1 MQAVDMNIQP
11 YAVRETECPEKPHDG
26 KKTDAEPV
34 RNGDSFLAMVKKLI
48 AGSKDG
54 SAESFD
60 VQVGTQEI
68 QEEAGEQ
75 DLSDFSKLEE
85 NGKSK
90 TIDLR
95 PVKKDAGKPK
105 KADSFDLKEKTAAEN
120 GKNLKAAQAV
130 QNVKDI
136 KIGFAEEVEI
146 KNLIPQEINAEE
158 KIAFFQEDGVK
169 DLEKPEKKKENKNS
183 ENLLGIG
190 SNAFLTKA
198 ERKDA
203 GKKSSEVSEKDIKP
217 KKPAAKQGKPV
228 INVED
233 LRLKTE
239 MQSDASV
246 HRAGLDSRV
255 ETDNFVDMTV
265 DFRGRMQDASG
276 GKDAL
281 QFTGEGQK
289 TGQTFSSMLSQEI
302 RNTAGEIRL
311 QLRPENLGNV
321 KIHLKLDEGKKVNGV
336 VTVATKEAYEAF
348 EENLDNLAKEFKEN
362 GFEAA
367 EFSLS
372 WSDSSSK
379 ESFGQGFELEDNFFV
394 KNGTNDLRQ
403 AEKSADKLNMQVH
416 NVSQAVD
423 AITER
428 AQMMENTS
436 FEMSPAERARLE
448 LEVNTL
454 NRQNF
459 PENRVPKQELGKD
472 DFLQLLIAQ
481 LTHQDPTSPMED
493 TQFIGQMAQF
503 SSLEQMT
510 NMNKNFSALSDMLT
524 GSSAT
529 NAVGKKVDLDLGSS
543 VLSGYISAATRGANP
558 EVMVN
563 GNWYSWSAVKTI
575 YAE

>member
-1 MQAVDMNIQP
+1 MQAVDINIQP

-26 KKTDAEPV
+26 KKTAAEPV

-90 TIDLR
+90 TIDLK

-158 KIAFFQEDGVK
+158 KIAFFQEDEVK
-169 DLEKPEKKKENKNS
+169 TFEKPEKKKEKNFD
-183 ENLLGIG
+183 NFLGIG
-190 SNAFLTKA
+190 SNALLTKA
-198 ERKDA
+198 EKKDA
-203 GKKSSEVSEKDIKP
+203 VKKSAEVPEKAVKP
-217 KKPAAKQGKPV
+217 KKQASKQNKPV
-228 INVED
+228 ITIED
-233 LRLKTE
+233 LRLKAE

-302 RNTAGEIRL
+302 RNTAADFVQAGKIVLRDNNAGEIRL

-403 AEKSADKLNMQVH
+403 AEKSADKLNVYSY
-416 NVSQAVD
+416 VYGSTVD
-423 AITER
+423 ILA
-428 AQMMENTS
+428 
-436 FEMSPAERARLE
+436 
-448 LEVNTL
+448 
-454 NRQNF
+454 
-459 PENRVPKQELGKD
+459 
-472 DFLQLLIAQ
+472 
-481 LTHQDPTSPMED
+481 
-493 TQFIGQMAQF
+493 
-503 SSLEQMT
+503 
-510 NMNKNFSALSDMLT
+510 
-524 GSSAT
+524 
-529 NAVGKKVDLDLGSS
+529 
-543 VLSGYISAATRGANP
+543 
-558 EVMVN
+558 
-563 GNWYSWSAVKTI
+563 
-575 YAE
+575 

>member
-1 MQAVDMNIQP
+1 MQAVDINIQP

-26 KKTDAEPV
+26 KKIDAEPV

-90 TIDLR
+90 TIDLK

-158 KIAFFQEDGVK
+158 KIAFFQEDEVK
-169 DLEKPEKKKENKNS
+169 TFEKPEKKKEKNFD
-183 ENLLGIG
+183 NFLGIG
-190 SNAFLTKA
+190 SNALLTKA
-198 ERKDA
+198 EKKDA
-203 GKKSSEVSEKDIKP
+203 VKKSAEVPEKAVKP
-217 KKPAAKQGKPV
+217 KKQASKQNKPV
-228 INVED
+228 ITIED
-233 LRLKTE
+233 LRLKAE

-302 RNTAGEIRL
+302 RNTAADFVQAGKIVLRDNNAGEIRL

-403 AEKSADKLNMQVH
+403 AEKSADKLNVYSY
-416 NVSQAVD
+416 VYGSTVD
-423 AITER
+423 ILA
-428 AQMMENTS
+428 
-436 FEMSPAERARLE
+436 
-448 LEVNTL
+448 
-454 NRQNF
+454 
-459 PENRVPKQELGKD
+459 
-472 DFLQLLIAQ
+472 
-481 LTHQDPTSPMED
+481 
-493 TQFIGQMAQF
+493 
-503 SSLEQMT
+503 
-510 NMNKNFSALSDMLT
+510 
-524 GSSAT
+524 
-529 NAVGKKVDLDLGSS
+529 
-543 VLSGYISAATRGANP
+543 
-558 EVMVN
+558 
-563 GNWYSWSAVKTI
+563 
-575 YAE
+575 